1 MKILVRILI
10 GLVALLLVLGLAAFF
25 FLDSIVRGAV
35 EKGGAH
41 ATGTQVT
48 LDKADFALTSG
59 KLDLG
64 GLAIQNPEG
73 FKQEPCFSAKT
84 IHAAWQNGTIFSD
97 ELVIDEI
104 ALDGLTVNLER
115 AGGRTNF
122 GKILQ
127 HIQEISGKGGDE
139 KKPAPDTG
147 AKRTLVV
154 KHVKITNIG
163 TTVHLEGVPLA
174 SGSASVNVPLVE
186 LHDFR
191 SDGTTQQIIA
201 KLTGAVVSAVIDATV
216 DAGNATLPKEILG
229 DLKGNLDTLKS
240 QAKDKLKEVEKD
252 LGGVKDIFKKK

>member
-10 GLVALLLVLGLAAFF
+10 GLVALVLVLGLAAFF

-64 GLAIQNPEG
+64 GFAIMNPEG
-73 FKQEPCFSAKT
+73 FKDEPCFSART

-104 ALDGLTVNLER
+104 ALDGLAVNLER

-127 HIQEISGKGGDE
+127 HIQELGGKGGEE
-139 KKPAPDTG
+139 KKPEPDG
-147 AKRTLVV
+147 EKKRTLVV
-154 KHVKITNIG
+154 KHIKITNIDA
-163 TTVHLEGVPLA
+163 TVHLDGVPLA
-174 SGSASVNVPLVE
+174 SGSAAVKVPLVE
-186 LHDFR
+186 LSDFR
-191 SDGTTQQIIA
+191 SDGTTQEIVA
-201 KLTGAVVSAVIDATV
+201 KLTGAVVDAVLGATL
-216 DAGNATLPKEILG
+216 DAGNAVLPKEILG
-229 DLKGNLDTLKS
+229 DLKGNLDDLKK

-252 LGGVKDIFKKK
+252 LGGVKDLFKKK